1 MTIKGSLYKQI
12 IVPMGK
18 DNANKFMASASNHIA
33 NINRALKNIKLDIL
47 ANYVQQKSTGVTII
61 TNKVA
66 SFSNLQTIENIVENM
81 ENINSE
87 DIESPRLLQSKSYLK
102 IIGISF
108 FIKNTNVPI
117 MPDYIEE
124 IIKSNHI
131 FNNLL
136 LASKLQ
142 VIKALSKSDMC
153 HIPNS
158 ETCPRHV

>member
-12 IVPMGK
+12 IVPMDK
-18 DNANKFMASASNHIA
+18 DNAKKFIASASNHIA

-47 ANYVQQKSTGVTII
+47 ADYVQQKSTGVTII

-87 DIESPRLLQSKSYLK
+87 DIESPRLLQSKFYLK
-102 IIGISF
+102 IIGIPF

-142 VIKALSKSDMC
+142 VIKALSKSNMC